1 KKPQPATARLG
12 TQGTQAG
19 DAVGDGWIEFRAKT
33 MRYFLFDKSCRRFG
47 PRSDDLLIF
56 IGQAP
61 KQAQK
66 RYAKS
71 ALC

>member
-33 MRYFLFDKSCRRFG
+33 MRYFLFDKSCHRL
-47 PRSDDLLIF
+47 RSFTSPVKTASWNPPCTRSNVPACL
-56 IGQAP
+56 A
-61 KQAQK
+61 
-66 RYAKS
+66 
-71 ALC
+71 